1 MIGEDEMGRTA
12 VPLEKKIENAQQ
24 KVVKT
29 KEKYDIAVEEL
40 KKLMDKR
47 DVLKKE
53 KLIVA
58 IEKSNKSYDE
68 IIEFINGDT
77 LT

>member
-53 KLIVA
+53 ELIVA

>member
-29 KEKYDIAVEEL
+29 KEKYDVAVEEL

-53 KLIVA
+53 ELIVA

-77 LT
+77 LI

>member
-29 KEKYDIAVEEL
+29 KEKYDVAVEEL

-53 KLIVA
+53 ELIVA

-68 IIEFINGDT
+68 IIKFINGDT

>member
-1 MIGEDEMGRTA
+1 

-53 KLIVA
+53 ELIVA

-68 IIEFINGDT
+68 IIKFINGDT

>member
-53 KLIVA
+53 ELIVA

-68 IIEFINGDT
+68 IIKFINGDT

>member
-47 DVLKKE
+47 DILKKE
-53 KLIVA
+53 ELIVA